1 VKTLFF
7 CLLCSSCP
15 LYADTLYFE
24 TGGSVNGTVTYNN
37 ETFTLEAKFVNGPV
51 QTLTYYIPR
60 AQAKMISINSTTTNF
75 GSSGQIDITY
85 KNSTVK
91 LLRPD
96 KLESRN
102 GSVSG
107 YLIKIEE
114 SKIVFQESDS
124 NKPIRER
131 DRAEVLRIILAH

>member
-1 VKTLFF
+1 
-7 CLLCSSCP
+7 
-15 LYADTLYFE
+15 
-24 TGGSVNGTVTYNN
+24 VNGTVTYNN